1 MKGIGEE
8 MTGIREEMTEIRSHI
23 GQYGTRI
30 QIMVGILQGI
40 LQGILPRNLA
50 GDLAGI
56 LIGCNNNPL
65 VIREAAARIQDIIV
79 MATMTAM
86 ITTTNPH
93 LVAITTSK
101 GLPKITIT
109 RVTTRITVIKD
120 MVIKAMVINNPITVI
135 MMIIINNLTGVNPT
149 KGTKIL

>member
-1 MKGIGEE
+1 MRKIREIREREEMKGIGEE

-23 GQYGTRI
+23 GQYGIRI
-30 QIMVGILQGI
+30 QIMVGI

-79 MATMTAM
+79 MATITAM
-86 ITTTNPH
+86 T
-93 LVAITTSK
+93 TTSK
-101 GLPKITIT
+101 
-109 RVTTRITVIKD
+109 
-120 MVIKAMVINNPITVI
+120 
-135 MMIIINNLTGVNPT
+135 
-149 KGTKIL
+149 